1 MTIKVKP
8 LQEAINKAEAA
19 RQTFCLASPG
29 TDEEFRAYLSGFDAA
44 LGIFRNAI
52 EEGGDALGS
61 DRASTDTSPGI
72 TAGAV
77 DPAAIRAEALRE
89 ACKAAIE
96 AYDKANPFR
105 TADCH
110 SDGCHC
116 FRCRMDAMRALIN
129 KEEDQ

>member
-72 TAGAV
+72 TAGAP
-77 DPAAIRAEALRE
+77 DPAAIRAEAWNAAL
-89 ACKAAIE
+89 KAAAKACDPTSYQAHHASVRRRCQTAILSLI
-96 AYDKANPFR
+96 DKEQ
-105 TADCH
+105 D
-110 SDGCHC
+110 
-116 FRCRMDAMRALIN
+116 
-129 KEEDQ
+129 K